1 MIDLKKYADIVDA
14 VTSST
19 SKNIKEFDRRINH
32 LDASQDVNVPRLLTA
47 SIGISGEVG
56 EFNEHIKKAF
66 FHGKDLDVIAIEKE
80 LGDII
85 WYWINAC
92 TAMNFDPN
100 EVISKNVEK
109 LKARHPNGEFNPH
122 YDSSLD

>member
-1 MIDLKKYADIVDA
+1 MIDLKKYADFVDA

-56 EFNEHIKKAF
+56 EFNEHIKKGVCIIMAN
-66 FHGKDLDVIAIEKE
+66 HQEELDESVKIYLE
-80 LGDII
+80 
-85 WYWINAC
+85 
-92 TAMNFDPN
+92 
-100 EVISKNVEK
+100 KNV
-109 LKARHPNGEFNPH
+109 
-122 YDSSLD
+122 